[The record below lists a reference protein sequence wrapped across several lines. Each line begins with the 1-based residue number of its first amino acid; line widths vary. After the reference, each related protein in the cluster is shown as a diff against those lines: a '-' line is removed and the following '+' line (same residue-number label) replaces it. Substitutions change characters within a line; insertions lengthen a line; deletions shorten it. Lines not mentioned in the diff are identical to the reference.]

1 MFSKQCKLHLEEA
14 NMTRWEHFKHAMWV
28 LQLEKQLML
37 VFYMHLPHVGLNYAT
52 DKCKQVLDKK

>member
-28 LQLEKQLML
+28 LQLEKAAYACFLHAFASRWFKHML
-37 VFYMHLPHVGLNYAT
+37 LINVNKY
-52 DKCKQVLDKK
+52 